1 MKIVVTGGQGLLGTE
16 VVRKL
21 EGRGATVTSASR
33 RTGVDLATGTGLE
46 AALDGVDCVVH
57 AATHRIRHRRV
68 DLGGTRRMIKILAAR
83 STPPHV
89 IYISIVGCNRIP
101 QRYYRVKYAC
111 ELFLEDSRLPVTVV
125 RATQF
130 HALIEE
136 IASVGTVGPL
146 ALVAKG
152 MSFQPCDHRWI
163 ASELADLVL
172 GPAPSGFIR
181 GADRAGPEHVTLAAP
196 VDHASGPR
204 RHARRV
210 PGRCQSSRCRRQDRR
225 LILPRVSQT
234 VRALSSV
241 SSLLMVSFAS
251 PNSSVVVGSYR
262 SSFSIP
268 AKPGR
273 IERFMN
279 TT

>member
-16 VVRKL
+16 VVRRL

-33 RTGVDLATGTGLE
+33 RTGVDLATGTGLD

-89 IYISIVGCNRIP
+89 IYISIVGCDRIP

-111 ELFLEDSRLPVTVV
+111 ELVLERSQLPVTVV

-136 IASVGTVGPL
+136 IARVATVGPL

-163 ASELADLVL
+163 AAELADLVL
-172 GPAPSGFIR
+172 GPAPSGFVH
-181 GADRAGPEHVTLAAP
+181 GADRAGPERVTLAEAMALIRANHGKAP
-196 VDHASGPR
+196 PWLLTLPALGGTLGAYQAGANLPDAHAKIG
-204 RHARRV
+204 
-210 PGRCQSSRCRRQDRR
+210 G
-225 LILPRVSQT
+225 
-234 VRALSSV
+234 
-241 SSLLMVSFAS
+241 
-251 PNSSVVVGSYR
+251 
-262 SSFSIP
+262 SSF
-268 AKPGR
+268 R
-273 IERFMN
+273 EFLRR
-279 TT
+279 